1 MHDKTRRLPGEAAF
15 SLALLVLS
23 LWLTTIAFGISGFE
37 ALSAPGT
44 FPLAVTAVMVITSG
58 LIFWRTARLPAAGH
72 IRDWREILPLRVVG
86 MALMIGLYAVALQ
99 PLGFLPTSF
108 VFLTISIWLLGRT
121 SPLYALGISVLSVA
135 GIYIVFRLIFT
146 VLMPEGVVPERE
158 IIAWVQNLFS
168 GSPK

>member
-1 MHDKTRRLPGEAAF
+1 MHDKTRRLPGETAF
-15 SLALLVLS
+15 SLALVVLS
-23 LWLTTIAFGISGFE
+23 LWLTTVAFKISGFE

-108 VFLTISIWLLGRT
+108 VFLAISIWLLGRT
-121 SPLYALGISVLSVA
+121 STFYALGISVLSVA

-168 GSPK
+168 GAPK